1 MMMMN
6 NRRLRSVIGKS
17 SYRYINNISKH
28 KNNENSYNNNN
39 NNNNKFIITTSI
51 SLIGLLLYSISTY
64 TSNDNNNNNNNNNNV
79 NNIILPLSLPS
90 NFIKKLSE
98 ILKLDQIEDDEG
110 ERDVR
115 AKPWNSYHSSK
126 NKPHIIVFPES
137 TEDVSKILK
146 LCNEY
151 KIPVIPFAG
160 GTSIEG
166 QTLTLN
172 GGLSLDFSRMKN
184 IIELNEGD
192 LDITVQA
199 GLGYI
204 ELNEILKNK
213 GLWFPLD
220 PGPGAAIG
228 GMCACRCSGS
238 TAVRYGSMRENVL
251 NVKAVLPDGTII
263 KTGSRARKS
272 SAGYDLTRLLI
283 GSEGTLAVITE
294 ATLKLHGI
302 PKYSYALKIAFP
314 SIKDAA
320 ATAAATLNC
329 GVTVGRCELL
339 DDTMVTIINKSNP
352 NMKKW
357 DESTT
362 LMYEITGP
370 SSSSV
375 NEQLDIDKNIALKY
389 GGKDFY
395 TAKDENET
403 KNLWKIRKECLWSA
417 MSAYPD
423 CEAMITDV
431 CVPLTKLPEL
441 IDITRKEID
450 KSTLPCPIIAHAGD
464 GNFHLLIMF
473 HPNIESEAK
482 EAKKIATD
490 MAKRAIAMGGTCTGE
505 HGVGTGKIQL
515 LQEEMGQGSITMM
528 EIIKNAIDPE
538 NIMNPGKILVN
549 KNANKKYFCN

>member
-1 MMMMN
+1 MKRLLLC
-6 NRRLRSVIGKS
+6 NRYNSSVIRLCSISRRSINTINHSTSS
-17 SYRYINNISKH
+17 SYSNTKSNRYHS
-28 KNNENSYNNNN
+28 S
-39 NNNNKFIITTSI
+39 ITLGV
-51 SLIGLLLYSISTY
+51 SLIGLVYYVLS
-64 TSNDNNNNNNNNNNV
+64 SNNSDNDD
-79 NNIILPLSLPS
+79 IQSLPS
-90 NFIKKLSE
+90 LPSLPLNFINKLKE
-98 ILKLDQIEDDEG
+98 ILKEDQIEDNEG

-115 AKPWNSYHSSK
+115 AKPWNSYHSSS

-137 TEDVSKILK
+137 TDDVSNILHA
-146 LCNEY
+146 CNQY

-166 QTLTLN
+166 QTLTPL

-184 IIELNEGD
+184 VIELNEGD

-204 ELNEILKNK
+204 ELNEMLRSK

-314 SIKDAA
+314 SIIDAA

-339 DDTMVTIINKSNP
+339 DDTMVKIINNANP
-352 NMKKW
+352 TMKQW

-370 SSSSV
+370 SASSV
-375 NEQLDIDKNIALKY
+375 TEQLNIVKDIALKY

-395 TAKDENET
+395 TATDDNET
-403 KNLWKIRKECLWSA
+403 KNLWKLRKECLWSA

-441 IDITRKEID
+441 IAQTRAEID
-450 KSTLPCPIIAHAGD
+450 KSILPCPIIAHAGD

-473 HPNIESEAK
+473 HPTVESEAK
-482 EAKKIATD
+482 EAKKIATE
-490 MAKRAIAMGGTCTGE
+490 MAQRAIAMGGTCTGE

-515 LQEEMGQGSITMM
+515 LKEEMGPGSISMM
-528 EIIKNAIDPE
+528 EIIKTAIDPN
-538 NIMNPGKILVN
+538 NIMNPGKILQMDN
-549 KNANKKYFCN
+549 DKANKKYFCN

>member
-1 MMMMN
+1 MK
-6 NRRLRSVIGKS
+6 RLYSRSIVSTKCRNIRLNSTSCIS
-17 SYRYINNISKH
+17 SYRYRKTSDTNTTTITLGVSLLGFV
-28 KNNENSYNNNN
+28 SY
-39 NNNNKFIITTSI
+39 
-51 SLIGLLLYSISTY
+51 SLSQQ
-64 TSNDNNNNNNNNNNV
+64 TSNDEV
-79 NNIILPLSLPS
+79 ASSSLPS
-90 NFIKKLSE
+90 DFLINLKLS
-98 ILKLDQIEDDEG
+98 LKLDQIEDDES

-115 AKPWNSYHSSK
+115 AKPWNSYHSSS

-137 TEDVSKILK
+137 TADVSKILT
-146 LCNEY
+146 LCSKY
-151 KIPVIPFAG
+151 KVPVIPFAG

-166 QTLTLN
+166 QTLTPL
-172 GGLSLDFSRMKN
+172 GGLSLDFSRMKKV
-184 IIELNEGD
+184 IEINEGD
-192 LDITVQA
+192 LDITVEA

-204 ELNEILKNK
+204 ELNEMLKSK

-251 NVKAVLPDGTII
+251 NVTAVLPDGTII

-314 SIKDAA
+314 TIKDAA

-339 DDTMVTIINKSNP
+339 DDTMVKIINNANP
-352 NMKKW
+352 TMKKW

-370 SSSSV
+370 SASSV
-375 NEQLDIDKNIALKY
+375 TEQLSIVKEIALKY
-389 GGKDFY
+389 GGRDFY
-395 TAKDENET
+395 TATDENET
-403 KNLWKIRKECLWSA
+403 KNLWKLRKECLWST

-423 CEAMITDV
+423 REAMITDV

-441 IDITRKEID
+441 IAQTRAEID

-473 HPNIESEAK
+473 HPSIEAEAK

-490 MAKRAIAMGGTCTGE
+490 MAQRAIAMGGTCTGE
-505 HGVGTGKIQL
+505 HGVGTGKIEL
-515 LQEEMGQGSITMM
+515 LKEEMGHGSISMM
-528 EIIKNAIDPE
+528 KTIKTAIDPE
-538 NIMNPGKILVN
+538 NIMNPGKMLIIE
-549 KNANKKYFCN
+549 ANKKYFCE